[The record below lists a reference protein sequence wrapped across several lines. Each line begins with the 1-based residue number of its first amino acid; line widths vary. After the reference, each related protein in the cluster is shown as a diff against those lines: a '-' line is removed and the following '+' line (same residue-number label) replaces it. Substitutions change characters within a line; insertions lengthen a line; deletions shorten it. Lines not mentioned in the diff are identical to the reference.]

1 MYYQGENNCGGLHGN
16 SGTASQPP
24 SGYACMM
31 PKLVELFRKV
41 MMMLMMLTVLSYI
54 SLREHHCLPGLVGVA
69 GDDRADGAVR
79 NRLAVRARLGGRE
92 GHGVFPL
99 GAASEKGTLSHRSWA
114 NCSLL

>member
-1 MYYQGENNCGGLHGN
+1 
-16 SGTASQPP
+16 
-24 SGYACMM
+24 MM

-99 GAASEKGTLSHRSWA
+99 GAASEKTFSQKLGQLQPFIAVFPQESVGQLASFGPT
-114 NCSLL
+114 

>member
-1 MYYQGENNCGGLHGN
+1 
-16 SGTASQPP
+16 
-24 SGYACMM
+24 M

-99 GAASEKGTLSHRSWA
+99 GAASEKVFRRHTFSQKLGQLQPFIAVFPQESVGQLASFGPT
-114 NCSLL
+114 